1 MEFIHASKACA
12 SVGPYSHAVKAGN
25 TYYLSGQVPFHPV
38 SGVVVGSNMAEQAAQ
53 TLTNLKAVLDE
64 AGLKI
69 TDLVKTTVFL
79 ANWGDFEAFNEVY
92 GNFLGDHRPA
102 RVCVETSNLAGGCL
116 IEMDAIC
123 FVE

>member
-1 MEFIHASKACA
+1 MEFIHAPKACA

-38 SGVVVGSNMAEQAAQ
+38 AGTVVGSNMAEQAAQ
-53 TLTNLKAVLDE
+53 TLANLNAVLDA

-69 TDLVKTTVFL
+69 TNIAKTTVFIT
-79 ANWGDFEAFNEVY
+79 NWDDFAEFNEVY
-92 GNFLGDHRPA
+92 ANFMGDHRPA
-102 RVCVETSNLAGGCL
+102 RLCVETSNLASGCL

-123 FVE
+123 VVE